1 LALILFFVF
10 ANVVGTKM
18 GGRFLLAGSL
28 MFIALSITAAY
39 ALLLVFG
46 WVVKHVQELLVQ
58 LGNMRSPAPAPSDW
72 I

>member
-1 LALILFFVF
+1 MALILFFVF

-28 MFIALSITAAY
+28 MFIALSMTAAY

-72 I
+72 C